1 MARGRTDT
9 GANVGFEGELWKAAD
24 ALRGSMDAAEFKH
37 APDLGFTARTVPEF
51 EAAPDHCIDLHRS
64 LARLCPL
71 LRRRYRLRIPSQIIA
86 STCTMASAAVM
97 PSSIRT
103 C

>member
-64 LARLCPL
+64 LARLRPL
-71 LRRRYRLRIPSQIIA
+71 LRRPTACGFHPRSSRRPVPWPQRL
-86 STCTMASAAVM
+86 
-97 PSSIRT
+97 
-103 C
+103 